1 MSTKNIFKLKSALI
15 TMLSLL
21 FVFSVVLTSCKDDE
35 EPAGEAYF
43 NIEGSPTGLS
53 STAKGITQ
61 SYVVRSNRPWQVV
74 AKEANDWARAFP
86 DEGEDDG
93 IFKFIVEE
101 NMTFDVRIAEFA
113 FLVDGKEQPVL
124 FRIEQEGNVP
134 FIIVDKAAEG
144 ISVPSA
150 GGEVIIDVNSN
161 VEWDYSVG
169 EVEWITGHE
178 KAEKQIKL
186 TASANDGPR
195 RSFTLVLSSPSFPEL
210 RTEVEVTQSPGTV
223 ILEED
228 FNWLGYGNPV
238 FYTTTNE
245 KRYDQWTQE
254 EKDRGWSSSVNT
266 TEGSGST
273 PLLYSRTGFV
283 KLGKT
288 AYGGDLI
295 SPPLTGITGT
305 QNVKVTFKAIPYKTK
320 AGTMDDNILNV
331 SVIGPGT
338 VSQEQF
344 IIDNW
349 PAYPSDDATHT
360 DYCINMWNEPEATRT
375 FTITGATPETQIK
388 FLGWDYYLVGVG
400 AGKNRIFLDDIK
412 VEIID

>member
-1 MSTKNIFKLKSALI
+1 MNAINIFKQKSAFI
-15 TMLSLL
+15 TSLL
-21 FVFSVVLTSCKDDE
+21 LVFAFALIINSCKDDE
-35 EPAGEAYF
+35 PVGEPYF

-53 STAKGITQ
+53 SPANGITQ
-61 SYVVRSNRPWQVV
+61 SYVVRSNRPWQIVPQQ
-74 AKEANDWARAFP
+74 ETDWVKIFP

-93 IFKFIVEE
+93 IFKFTVEE
-101 NMTFDVRIAEFA
+101 NASFDVRTASFA
-113 FLVDGKEQPVL
+113 FVVDGKEQPVL

-134 FIIVDKAAEG
+134 YIIVDKAEEG
-144 ISVPSA
+144 VTIPSA
-150 GGEVIIDVNSN
+150 GGEVTIDVNSN
-161 VEWDYSVG
+161 VSWDYSVG
-169 EVEWITGHE
+169 DVNWLTAHS
-178 KAEKQIKL
+178 KTSTQVKL
-186 TASANDGPR
+186 TALTNTGSK
-195 RSFTLVLSSPSFPEL
+195 RSFTLSFSSPDFPEL
-210 RTEVEVTQSPGTV
+210 LTQIEVTQSPGSV

-228 FNWLGYGNPV
+228 FNWLDYGNPV
-238 FYTTTNE
+238 FYTTTGE
-245 KRYDQWTQE
+245 RRYDQWTEE
-254 EKDRGWSSSVNT
+254 EKNRGWSSSVNT
-266 TEGSGST
+266 VDGSGNT
-273 PLLYSRTGFV
+273 PLMYSRVGFV

-320 AGTMDDNILNV
+320 AGTMDDNILAV
-331 SVIGPGT
+331 SVIGQGT

-360 DYCINMWNEPEATRT
+360 DYCINMWSEPEATRT
-375 FTITGATPETQIK
+375 FTITGATAETQIK
-388 FLGWDYYLVGVG
+388 FLGWDYNLVGVG